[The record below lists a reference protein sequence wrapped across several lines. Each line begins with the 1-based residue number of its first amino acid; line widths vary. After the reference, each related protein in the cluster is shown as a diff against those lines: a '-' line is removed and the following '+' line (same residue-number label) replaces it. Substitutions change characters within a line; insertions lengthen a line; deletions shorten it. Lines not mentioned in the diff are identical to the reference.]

1 MFQLKD
7 DAKRTAILNEAGNI
21 LIMGGPGSG
30 KTTIALF
37 KAKSIVETGMLK
49 PGQKVLFLSFARAT
63 ISRIEEHAGALISKE
78 TKKHIEINTY
88 HGFIWNILK
97 NHGYLLNT
105 HPIKLWSPH
114 EAATKLAGVPAD
126 QQNVVKQRI
135 FDSEGLVHFDLFAQL
150 CNKLLSTSC
159 PLRRIISDT
168 YPVIILDE
176 FQDTNLDEWELI
188 KTLGKDSKL
197 IALADPDQ
205 RIFDFRG
212 ADPKRVTHF
221 LEEYNP
227 PVYDFGKENNR
238 SNGTDI
244 AQYGNDLLSGNNR
257 GKPYCNVKVVYYP
270 FRKKP
275 FSHVSL
281 KYSVLSAI
289 QRLNQ
294 NSPNDWSLAV
304 LVPTNALV
312 MEVSDTLQRVQTAKN
327 GQKLP
332 SIPHEVAIET
342 SGPSLAAVFLATL
355 LEENRNANS
364 VITALINHIS
374 GRRGNKPAT
383 KDDVAVA
390 TALEKYIGSGKI
402 TGKKRLE
409 IIDDCNLLIEEA
421 DKGFFSG
428 NIIADWKRLTDLIN
442 SRNSDYLKRIASDL
456 RYLRL
461 LQRGSQLYASLDE
474 LWRSSHSYNGAVNAV
489 SEALMQEHFSL
500 STKSWDGVNVMT
512 IHKAKGKEFDEVI
525 IYEGWYQNRFVS
537 KPERLDQ
544 ARLNLR
550 VAVTRARMRSTI
562 LTPEVDPCPLL

>member
-1 MFQLKD
+1 MIQLKD
-7 DAKRTAILNEAGNI
+7 DAKRTAILNETGNI

-114 EAATKLAGVPAD
+114 EAATKLAGVPAN
-126 QQNVVKQRI
+126 QQNEEKQRV
-135 FDSEGLVHFDLFAQL
+135 FDNEGLVHFDLFAQL
-150 CNKLLSTSC
+150 CNKLLSSSC
-159 PLRRIISDT
+159 SLRRIISNT

-188 KTLGKDSKL
+188 KTLGKDSSL

-257 GKPYCNVKVVYYP
+257 GKTYCNVKVVYYP

-281 KYSVLSAI
+281 KYCVISAI
-289 QRLNQ
+289 RRLNQ
-294 NSPNDWSLAV
+294 QSPDKWSLAI
-304 LVPTNALV
+304 LVPTNALM
-312 MEVSDTLQRVQTAKN
+312 MEVSDTLQRVQTVN
-327 GQKLP
+327 NSQQLP

-342 SGPSLAAVFLATL
+342 AGPSLAAVFLAT
-355 LEENRNANS
+355 
-364 VITALINHIS
+364 
-374 GRRGNKPAT
+374 
-383 KDDVAVA
+383 
-390 TALEKYIGSGKI
+390 
-402 TGKKRLE
+402 
-409 IIDDCNLLIEEA
+409 
-421 DKGFFSG
+421 
-428 NIIADWKRLTDLIN
+428 
-442 SRNSDYLKRIASDL
+442 
-456 RYLRL
+456 
-461 LQRGSQLYASLDE
+461 
-474 LWRSSHSYNGAVNAV
+474 
-489 SEALMQEHFSL
+489 
-500 STKSWDGVNVMT
+500 
-512 IHKAKGKEFDEVI
+512 
-525 IYEGWYQNRFVS
+525 
-537 KPERLDQ
+537 
-544 ARLNLR
+544 
-550 VAVTRARMRSTI
+550 
-562 LTPEVDPCPLL
+562 